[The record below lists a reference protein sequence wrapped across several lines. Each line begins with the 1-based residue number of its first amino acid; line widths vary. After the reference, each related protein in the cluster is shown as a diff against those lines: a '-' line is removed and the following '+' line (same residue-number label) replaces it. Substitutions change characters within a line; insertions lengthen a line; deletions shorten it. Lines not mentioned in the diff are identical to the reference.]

1 MSNLSALFESSGERR
16 VRLSDNARRSLA
28 GGSLL
33 LVTLFVGSGPVS
45 GCSSVIGGRPVAS
58 PGPGAGEPS
67 FPTPRSIP
75 SSPSATAAP
84 APGAPIAP
92 TGPTNAAGAIPL
104 PPDQNGYVFIETK
117 SGVTRCQINKDAV
130 GCEAPFT
137 NSPLQDGEHANGVS
151 ITTGGKVQWVLGNL
165 GAIPTV
171 KIDYQT
177 YAAQGWTIIA
187 NVDGTRF
194 TNDQTKHGMFVSIDK
209 VNTF

>member
-1 MSNLSALFESSGERR
+1 
-16 VRLSDNARRSLA
+16 VRISQKARRSLA

-33 LVTLFVGSGPVS
+33 LVPLLASPALID
-45 GCSSVIGGRPVAS
+45 GCSPIIAGRPVAA
-58 PGPGAGEPS
+58 PGAGPSEPS
-67 FPTPRSIP
+67 FPTPRGATP
-75 SSPSATAAP
+75 PSATAAP
-84 APGAPIAP
+84 GPSTAP
-92 TGPTNAAGAIPL
+92 TNPNAAGAIPL

-117 SGVTRCQINKDAV
+117 SGVTRCQINQDTV

-151 ITTGGKVQWVLGNL
+151 INTGGKVQWVLGNL

-171 KIDYQT
+171 TIDYKT

-187 NVDGTRF
+187 NADGTRF
-194 TNDQTKHGMFVSIDK
+194 TNDQTKHGMFVSVDK